1 MAQARIVG
9 WYPRTAAAA
18 ISETSSGVSP
28 KLSYVRPQR
37 SSRAT
42 ATQGEKY
49 FRASGFDQPM
59 IDYFNAMP
67 AWMYGPWTLGV
78 WGAVIGSVLLL
89 LRNRFAVLAFAL
101 SLVGALVSLIYGQVI
116 DPPPLTPDMAM
127 MQWMPFVIVLIA
139 ALLFGY
145 AWFMRKRGVLR

>member
-1 MAQARIVG
+1 MNNMTERTPWHLWVVG
-9 WYPRTAAAA
+9 V
-18 ISETSSGVSP
+18 VS
-28 KLSYVRPQR
+28 LLWNAYGAFDFVS
-37 SSRAT
+37 T
-42 ATQGEKY
+42 ATRGEAY
-49 FRASGFDQPM
+49 MREMGFDQAM
-59 IDYFNAMP
+59 IDYFITMP

-78 WGAVIGSVLLL
+78 WGAVIGSILLL

>member
-1 MAQARIVG
+1 MNQMTVRTPWHLWVVG
-9 WYPRTAAAA
+9 VVSLLWNAFGAFDFVSTTTRGAAYMR
-18 ISETSSGVSP
+18 EM
-28 KLSYVRPQR
+28 
-37 SSRAT
+37 
-42 ATQGEKY
+42 
-49 FRASGFDQPM
+49 GFDQAM
-59 IDYFNAMP
+59 IDYFIAMP

>member
-1 MAQARIVG
+1 MNNMTV
-9 WYPRTAAAA
+9 RTPWHLWVIGVVSLLWNAFGAFDFVST
-18 ISETSSGVSP
+18 ITRGETY
-28 KLSYVRPQR
+28 LR
-37 SSRAT
+37 
-42 ATQGEKY
+42 EM
-49 FRASGFDQPM
+49 GFDQAM